1 MDFYFKLLER
11 TATKN
16 TPFINAEKNDEVTT
30 RNIILG
36 QDIVVKE
43 LFYLLVLCSCPVSP
57 PNSHLDLSLYTSEH
71 RRRGSIPLSVHEK
84 NRWKLPY

>member
-43 LFYLLVLCSCPVSP
+43 LLILSSSTLLLPGVS
-57 PNSHLDLSLYTSEH
+57 SELTF
-71 RRRGSIPLSVHEK
+71 RFVTVHE
-84 NRWKLPY
+84 